1 MSLSKIFVPSLKG
14 SRRGASLLVPQ
25 KRCPYGNRHQFPEP
39 YLTYLSGSP
48 VKEPPKTP
56 LQVPSQNSLIER
68 ERDAVLLE
76 PPGQSHEKRKSFF
89 FSLHT
94 LAFHTAYI
102 FPCL

>member
-56 LQVPSQNSLIER
+56 LQVPLTELPHRER
-68 ERDAVLLE
+68 ERRCTSRA
-76 PPGQSHEKRKSFF
+76 PWSKP
-89 FSLHT
+89 
-94 LAFHTAYI
+94 
-102 FPCL
+102 

>member
-1 MSLSKIFVPSLKG
+1 MSLSKKFVPSLKG

-25 KRCPYGNRHQFPEP
+25 KRCPYGNRHPFPEP

-68 ERDAVLLE
+68 ERE
-76 PPGQSHEKRKSFF
+76 RE
-89 FSLHT
+89 T
-94 LAFHTAYI
+94 LYF
-102 FPCL
+102 